1 MYDIQHIRTKFSNL
15 QELNSKFTETQPHPI
30 LVLDDFL
37 PTETAHVLQKEC
49 ESVPVEHWT
58 EFTRRGSYMKECKDL
73 DYSPAAV
80 NLINQLH
87 SSQGLKWLENITGIQ
102 GLLPDPHLTGAG
114 YSRSFNGDSLKI
126 HTDFNW
132 NDDLRLHRKLTLIV
146 YLSEHWQEE
155 YGGHIEFYDDSNTT
169 LVKKVFTKFN
179 RCVIWQYH
187 KTGFHGY
194 PTPIQ
199 CPEGLSRNTLRL
211 FYYVSNSQYL
221 DDDPPHRSLYWYDT
235 NNNTAYDNRTQK

>member
-1 MYDIQHIRTKFSNL
+1 MYDIQYIKNKFSNF
-15 QELNSKFTETQPHPI
+15 QELHSTFVKTQPHPI

-37 PTETAHVLQKEC
+37 PISTAKKLQAEC
-49 ESVPVEHWT
+49 ESVPTEHWT
-58 EFTRRGSYMKECKDL
+58 EFTRRGSYMKECKNL
-73 DYSPAAV
+73 DYSPEAV
-80 NLINQLH
+80 NIVNQLH
-87 SSQGLKWLENITGIQ
+87 STTGLKWLEKITGIQ

-114 YSRSFNGDSLKI
+114 YSRSFNGDSLKV

-132 NDDLRLHRKLTLIV
+132 NDELKLHRKLTLIV
-146 YLSEHWQEE
+146 YLTEEWQEE
-155 YGGHIEFYDDSNTT
+155 FGGHIEFYDDTNKN
-169 LVKKVFTKFN
+169 LVQSVFTKFN

-199 CPEGLSRNTLRL
+199 CPDRVSRNTLRL

-221 DDDPPHRSLYWYDT
+221 EDDPPHRSLYLHD
-235 NNNTAYDNRTQK
+235 NDIAYYNRAHK

>member
-1 MYDIQHIRTKFSNL
+1 MYDIQHIRNKFSDF
-15 QELNSKFTETQPHPI
+15 QKLNSIFVETEPHPI

-37 PTETAHVLQKEC
+37 PINTARCLQKEC
-49 ESVPVEHWT
+49 ESIPIEHWT
-58 EFTRRGSYMKECKDL
+58 EFTRRGSYMKECKNL
-73 DYSPAAV
+73 DYSPEAV
-80 NLINQLH
+80 NVVNQLN
-87 SSQGLKWLENITGIQ
+87 SSQCLKWLENITGIQ

-132 NDDLRLHRKLTLIV
+132 NDELRLHRKLTLIV
-146 YLSEHWQEE
+146 YLTEEWQEE
-155 YGGHIEFYDDSNTT
+155 YGGHIEFYDDNNQK
-169 LVKKVFTKFN
+169 LVKKIFTQFN

-199 CPEGLSRNTLRL
+199 CPEHLSRNTLRV

-221 DDDPPHRSLYWYDT
+221 EDDPPHRSLYWYNTDT
-235 NNNTAYDNRTQK
+235 NTAYDNRTHQ